1 MFTWHLLN
9 FLSGHRFHCHPG
21 GTNLKIPSRS
31 IKDIYIWLKKNRSHN
46 QTLNLTGTSHTKQ
59 ETNSGKKQ
67 EFYFLTKEHRKLHLS
82 ANNLYFLKALIL
94 QKKFFCGGRASKRL
108 TCVKKKTNYKVFK
121 INFPLLV
128 SVIVLITLAYSF
140 VVDAAFIKEF
150 YTRYRLI

>member
-1 MFTWHLLN
+1 MTIFVALT

-67 EFYFLTKEHRKLHLS
+67 EFYFLILTKEHRKLHLS
-82 ANNLYFLKALIL
+82 ANNLYFFKSSYFTKKNSSAVAELLK
-94 QKKFFCGGRASKRL
+94 
-108 TCVKKKTNYKVFK
+108 
-121 INFPLLV
+121 
-128 SVIVLITLAYSF
+128 
-140 VVDAAFIKEF
+140 D
-150 YTRYRLI
+150 